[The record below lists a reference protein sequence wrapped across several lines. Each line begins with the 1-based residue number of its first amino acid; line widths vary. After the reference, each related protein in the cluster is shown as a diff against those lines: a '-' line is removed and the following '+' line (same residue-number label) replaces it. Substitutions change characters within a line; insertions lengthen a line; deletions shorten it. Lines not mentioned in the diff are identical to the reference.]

1 MSDMSNVMSLAIKA
15 EAPARAPDTSPM
27 RGDLSALTEDD
38 GSRKRMLSDWGVVV
52 LVAALVIGAW
62 VISRS
67 TGYKPGSD
75 LGYNLGLAGGIMM
88 LLVLIYS
95 LRKRFKFMFK
105 LGDMKPWFV
114 VHIVLG
120 IGGPFLVLLHSKFEM
135 HSLNASVA
143 LICMLLVAGSGI
155 VGRYIYM
162 RIHLGL
168 SGRHANLS
176 ELRAKHG
183 LDSEK
188 VKPLFDFAPPILKHL
203 AEFEEEMA
211 RPAKN
216 LWQSWWRFF
225 AVGGQARIVRYRCY
239 LDLAPATRVRANRRH
254 WDRSKLMRRR
264 SAYRKAIRN
273 YLGHVQ
279 EIAQFD
285 AYVRLFSLWHLLHIP
300 LLYLL
305 VASSVAHVVAVH
317 MY

>member
-1 MSDMSNVMSLAIKA
+1 MSNVLSLATKA
-15 EAPARAPDTSPM
+15 EAPATVPNTSSPM
-27 RGDLSALTEDD
+27 RADLASLAEDD
-38 GSRKRMLSDWGVVV
+38 GSRKRMLADWGVVIM
-52 LVAALVIGAW
+52 VAALVIGAW

-67 TGYKPGSD
+67 TSYTPGSD

-88 LLVLIYS
+88 LLVLVYS
-95 LRKRFKFMFK
+95 LRKRFRFMFK

-114 VHIVLG
+114 VHIALG

-143 LICMLLVAGSGI
+143 LICMLLVAGSGV

-188 VKPLFDFAPPILKHL
+188 VKPLFGFAPPILKHL
-203 AEFEEEMA
+203 AEFEEQMA

-225 AVGGQARIVRYRCY
+225 AVGGRARIVRYRCY

-305 VASSVAHVVAVH
+305 VASAIAHVVAVH